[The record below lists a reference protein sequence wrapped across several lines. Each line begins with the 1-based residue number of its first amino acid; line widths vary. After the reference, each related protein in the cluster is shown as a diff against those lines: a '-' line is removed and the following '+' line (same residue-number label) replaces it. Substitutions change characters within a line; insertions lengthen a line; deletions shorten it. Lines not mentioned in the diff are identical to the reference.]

1 MRSHLRL
8 VHATD
13 LPLEPPRRRDRR
25 RTPQLHLVAPL
36 APPGPGCGGE
46 DRGVGALA
54 DELRGGGVDASAW
67 FVDPLLDIEGRF
79 DR

>member
-1 MRSHLRL
+1 MASHLRL

-25 RTPQLHLVAPL
+25 RTPRLHLVAPPV
-36 APPGPGCGGE
+36 PPGAGCGGE
-46 DRGVGALA
+46 DRGVDDLA
-54 DELRGGGVDASAW
+54 DELRVGGVDASAG